1 MISFRHA
8 GETVTLDAGKLWTAQ
23 DDAVSYRDTS
33 AENLRAI
40 IADVEKGVPWRS
52 AVGARYAESH
62 PWLHKIVTSPARS
75 LFFRQFPP
83 ATGSRI
89 LDIGAGWG
97 QIALPLAQERDAVV
111 TALEPTAERI
121 AFIRA
126 AATQEGLA
134 ERMHFMQA
142 DFLEVEFPPAFDLI
156 CCIGVLE
163 WVPKFHAGDPKR
175 VQLEFLRRMR
185 TALRPGGKCYVG
197 IENRLGLK
205 YLMGGRDDHT
215 SQRNISVFDSAL
227 ATAKH
232 HAATGEALRVFTYS
246 HAEYLDLFR
255 AAGFNQVE
263 THGAFP
269 DYKLP
274 EKILPFDVPAE
285 LNQNLLNSLI
295 PPEHD
300 GVEGHRLPHQEEF
313 ISHYRSLARMGAAQ
327 LFCPSFYFSIQ

>member
-1 MISFRHA
+1 MISFLH
-8 GETVTLDAGKLWTAQ
+8 GGKNVTLDAGNIWTAQ
-23 DDAVSYRDTS
+23 NEAVSYRDTS

-40 IADVEKGVPWRS
+40 IAEVESGVPWRV
-52 AVGARYAESH
+52 AVGTRYAESH
-62 PWLHKIVTSPARS
+62 PWLHQIVTSPARS

-83 ATGSRI
+83 SAGAKI

-97 QIALPLAQERDAVV
+97 QIALPLAAGKDAVV

-126 AATQEGLA
+126 AAVQEKLA
-134 ERMHFMQA
+134 ERMHFVQA
-142 DFLEVEFPPAFDLI
+142 DFLEVEFQPTFDLI
-156 CCIGVLE
+156 CCVGVLE
-163 WVPKFHAGDPKR
+163 WVPKFHAGDPQQ

-185 TALRPGGKCYVG
+185 AALRPGGKCYVG

-205 YLMGGRDDHT
+205 YFLGGRDDHT

-227 ATAKH
+227 ATTKH

-255 AAGFNQVE
+255 AAGFHQVE

-274 EKILPFDVPAE
+274 EIILPFDVPTE
-285 LNQNLLNSLI
+285 LNRALLNESI
-295 PPEHD
+295 PLEHD
-300 GVEGHRLPHQEEF
+300 GVEGHRLPHQEEYV
-313 ISHYRSLARMGAAQ
+313 SHYRSLARMGTAQ
-327 LFCPSFYFSIQ
+327 FFCPSFYFSIQ